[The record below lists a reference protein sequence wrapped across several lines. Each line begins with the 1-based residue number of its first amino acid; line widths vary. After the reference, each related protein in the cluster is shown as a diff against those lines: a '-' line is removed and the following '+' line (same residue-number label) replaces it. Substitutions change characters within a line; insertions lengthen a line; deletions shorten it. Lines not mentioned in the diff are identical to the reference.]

1 MPTPATAPVAG
12 IAPATEDLGPLAWV
26 LEEIQKSVDA
36 TSKSLKRFLRESN
49 GAPDADIG
57 QLRVA
62 RQQLHQAVGALQMVD
77 QRAPALVLG
86 AMEFAVQSFVQE
98 PSRCNEAAVLKMDRA
113 GFAVADF
120 LNAMLAGKTVSSVA
134 LFPQYR
140 DVLELVGNERVHP
153 ADLWTTSWHWANI
166 SLQSHKPALV
176 YDPAVR
182 SRLDREVLKVVKS
195 GDDEAARRLQ
205 EICVGLSRG
214 AGVPHVADFWAI
226 AAAFF
231 EALGLA
237 LVPADVYVK
246 RAASR
251 VLLQYATLARSD
263 NTVSERLA
271 HDLLFFCAQAV
282 PGIRDEA
289 RILRAVRAAWGIA
302 GERAVDYATEQFGR
316 FDPVVLAQARKRI
329 ETAKEMWSA
338 LSGGDVTRLRQVA
351 DTFAQLAES
360 LQKLHPPSLPMAQAL
375 TNAVESSIKSGKP
388 PKTELAMEVATSVLY
403 LEAAFEDLDP
413 HDRQLTARTVQL
425 AGRIERARESGQ
437 SEPLE
442 SWMEELYRRVS
453 DRQTMGTVVDELRAH
468 LGELEKSLD
477 QFFRRPAE
485 KTLLR
490 TVPTQLMQMRGVF
503 SVLGLEQAAQTVQR
517 MRDNVEQL
525 MAGSE
530 PADESGAFDSLGNN
544 LGALGFLIDMLGYQ
558 PTLAKRLFVFDEK
571 TGELKPLMGRQAA
584 EAEEVAEPAPVA
596 PVAVP
601 VAAPLAAPVAAP
613 VALAPT
619 SAAVTP
625 PRAESLLSAD
635 EIDAQIAARLAALAT
650 PKNKP
655 ATPIEEFRRATDS
668 WTAKITGPAPLE
680 ALPDTEVTELDEDD
694 LQSIF
699 LDEAREVLHNGL
711 AAIAALGRDPADIG
725 ELTVLRRAFHTLKG
739 SSRMVGLTEYGN
751 AAWSFEQVLN
761 TWLADQRPATP
772 DLLEGAG
779 TAMRDFAK
787 WVEAIASGEP
797 HTWQAEPFHTL
808 AEALSSGQQ
817 IPAPAPM
824 PSADQLAVAA
834 RRIADEPPAPAP
846 VAEPVHV
853 SVPLPDSAYA
863 RPPMPEL
870 PDLDFASTDFDTPSF
885 DVPVSR
891 SDVPPFFAPSA
902 PPTSAPLADA
912 ATDWSGLHSRGAV
925 DETPA
930 RKESYD
936 EFLGSFDTTDLAGLD
951 EPAQPVKPDTAAIAG
966 AEDIDF
972 FAAAAPSAQD
982 FSFESTDLQPL
993 ADMPSDASMEAPMD
1007 APVEAMIDFPL
1018 ELTSTD
1024 EAPAAP
1030 AVAPVVEVDFDPQEP
1045 AEAEPLPQAAAPLE
1059 EAAGAEVPP
1068 HELTAAT
1075 LDTDAVA
1082 EAQAD
1087 AGAVVDAQAAGV
1099 ADAAVHA
1106 DAAMDPVAALDAE
1119 VDATADADSPI
1130 EAVAGHEPVD
1140 VAAEPELVATAA
1152 AAEPPAPPSADDP
1165 IKAIGP
1171 LRIGIALYNV
1181 FLNEADEWSRQL
1193 ASDVSEWALE
1203 PGVPMPDSA
1212 VALAHS
1218 LAGSS
1223 ATVGFQSLSGMSRLL
1238 ESALQHLHLQ
1248 GGGTPQQG
1256 TVLIAATEELRR
1268 LLHQF
1273 AAGFLKEPAPETLAA
1288 LREVAASPMPVEAD
1302 EPVVARAEEERAE
1315 AALEAGEGPDVE
1327 PAEAEAVEVEGLE
1340 AGPAAGEIETDEAE
1354 RAAAES
1360 VEASIPAFEP
1370 VEAERVE
1377 TERVE
1382 AQPVEAEAQSE
1393 ATDAEADAAEAVQA
1407 VEPAQAVEPLHAV
1420 EPVHAVERFEP
1431 VLAVEP
1437 VEAIQASPAEPQAL
1451 AEPVAAAPAVP
1462 APSAEVR
1469 TVVTMPAFAVVEPAV
1484 YDDSEDPIDLVDAV
1498 DADLFPIFEEE
1509 AAELLPQLG
1518 TALRAWHE
1526 QPEVMAPRASILRT
1540 LHTLK
1545 GSARLAGAMR
1555 LGERAHRMESEIEL
1569 LGNESVPREAIGRL
1583 LARHDVL
1590 QATFD
1595 DLRAA
1600 DDATQAQVANRAA
1613 EAAAAT
1619 RRALVEEVPAPAM
1632 PAVAEADESANEP
1645 LADPSQAAQLS
1656 PSPSTARSALPTPV
1670 ALAVSRQASSQ
1681 AVRVRTQLLDR
1692 LVAQAGEVIITR
1704 SRLEVEIGQLRS
1716 SLTDLTGNL
1725 DRLRQQ
1731 LRDIEVQAE
1740 SQMQSRL
1747 AQAKDSQQ
1755 GFDPLEFDRFT
1766 RVQELTRMMAES
1778 VNDVAT
1784 VQRTLQKTVQ
1794 ATEDDLSAQARQ
1806 TRELQRGLLRTR
1818 MVQFEDLSER
1828 LYRVVRQASKDTGKQ
1843 VRLDI
1848 TGGNIEMDRGVLDRM
1863 TPAFEHLLR
1872 NCVAH
1877 GIEDA
1882 EVRERA
1888 GKEASGFIGIEL
1900 HHEGNDVSV
1909 SFRDDGAGLDHQRI
1923 AERARA
1929 LGLIAWDHQPSDQEV
1944 SEFIFQPGFS
1954 TAAQVSELA
1963 GRGIG
1968 MDVVRSHV
1976 AALGGRIETQS
1987 TPGQGTTFKLVLP
2000 LTTAVTHV
2008 VMLRAGNVSFGVPS
2022 GLVELVQR
2030 ASAADLESAYL
2041 NQQYGFGGEQVPY
2054 FWSGALLQ
2062 ASARS
2067 ERGLAKNNVV
2077 VVVRSAA
2084 QRVALHVDE
2093 VLGNQEVVVKNLG
2106 PQLARLPGMAGIS
2119 VLASGAVAL
2128 IYNPVALAA
2137 VHGDQARALQATGI
2151 PSMAKAGAGGH
2162 ANVPVAVEAQ
2172 QAPPQVPLVL
2182 VVDDSITVRRVT
2194 QRLLQREGYRVAL
2207 AADGLQALERLQQ
2220 ERPAVVLSDI
2230 EMPRMDGFDLARN
2243 IRADE
2248 SLAGMPIIMITSRIA
2263 EKHREHA
2270 KQLGVNHYLGKPYS
2284 EEELL
2289 RLVRAFTDDRVLA
2302 AAA

>member
-1 MPTPATAPVAG
+1 MPTPTAPVAG
-12 IAPATEDLGPLAWV
+12 IAPVTEDLGPLAWV
-26 LEEIQKSVDA
+26 LEEIQQSVDA
-36 TSKSLKRFLRESN
+36 TSQSLRRFLRESH
-49 GAPDADIG
+49 GAPDADIAP
-57 QLRVA
+57 LRAA

-98 PSRCNEAAVLKMDRA
+98 PSHCGEAAVLKMERA
-113 GFAVADF
+113 GFAVVDF
-120 LNAMLAGKTVSSVA
+120 LNAMLAGRTVSSVA

-153 ADLWTTSWHWANI
+153 ADLWTTPWHWAGI

-195 GDDEAARRLQ
+195 GDYEAARRLQ

-271 HDLLFFCAQAV
+271 HDLLFFCAQAT

-302 GERAVDYATEQFGR
+302 GEQTVDYATEQFGR

-329 ETAKEMWSA
+329 KAAREMWSA
-338 LSGGDVTRLRQVA
+338 LSDGDVGRLPQVA
-351 DTFAQLAES
+351 DAFAQLDES
-360 LQKLHPPSLPMAQAL
+360 LQVLHPPSLPMAHAL
-375 TNAVESSIKSGKP
+375 TRAVGVSVQSGKP
-388 PKTELAMEVATSVLY
+388 PESGLAMEVATSVLY
-403 LEAAFEDLDP
+403 LEAAFDDFDP
-413 HDRQLTARTVQL
+413 HDSQLTARTVQL
-425 AGRIERARESGQ
+425 ADRIDRARESGQ

-442 SWMEELYRRVS
+442 PWMEALYRRVS
-453 DRQTMGTVVDELRAH
+453 DHGAMGTVVDELRAH

-477 QFFRRPAE
+477 QFFRRPAD
-485 KTLLR
+485 KSLLR
-490 TVPTQLMQMRGVF
+490 SVPTQLMKMRGVF
-503 SVLGLEQAAQTVQR
+503 LVLGLEQAAQTVEC
-517 MRDNVEQL
+517 MRDNVEHL
-525 MAGSE
+525 VASST
-530 PADESGAFDSLGNN
+530 PADESHDFDSLGNN

-558 PTLAKRLFVFDEK
+558 PNLAKRLFVVDEK
-571 TGELKPLMGRQAA
+571 VGELKPLTGHQAA
-584 EAEEVAEPAPVA
+584 GPEPEVGVAAPAPAA
-596 PVAVP
+596 PEALP
-601 VAAPLAAPVAAP
+601 VAAPAAAIDP
-613 VALAPT
+613 
-619 SAAVTP
+619 SAAAM
-625 PRAESLLSAD
+625 PRSEAILGVE

-650 PKNKP
+650 PKDQP
-655 ATPIEEFRRATDS
+655 TTPIEEISPATDS
-668 WTAKITGPAPLE
+668 WTSKISGPAPLE
-680 ALPDTEVTELDEDD
+680 ALPHTEVTELDEDD
-694 LQSIF
+694 LQGIF
-699 LDEAREVLHNGL
+699 LDEARDVLQSGL
-711 AAIAALGRDPADIG
+711 AALSALRRDSSDIG

-739 SSRMVGLTEYGN
+739 SSRMVGLTDFGN
-751 AAWSFEQVLN
+751 AAWSFEQLLN

-787 WVEAIASGEP
+787 WVEAVASGEP
-797 HTWQAEPFHTL
+797 HTWQPEPFHKL
-808 AEALSSGQQ
+808 AEALGSGQ
-817 IPAPAPM
+817 PVVAPAPM
-824 PSADQLAVAA
+824 PSADQLGVAA
-834 RRIADEPPAPAP
+834 RRIADEPPAAPAP
-846 VAEPVHV
+846 EPPEAEPARV
-853 SVPLPDSAYA
+853 SVPLPSSAYA
-863 RPPMPEL
+863 QPPTPEL
-870 PDLDFASTDFDTPSF
+870 PDVEFAPTDFPAPPF
-885 DVPVSR
+885 DMPMVFR
-891 SDVPPFFAPSA
+891 SDGPPFAPA
-902 PPTSAPLADA
+902 PVGPAGPADGQVA
-912 ATDWSGLHSRGAV
+912 EGSGPHSRGQAG
-925 DETPA
+925 DRPQRE
-930 RKESYD
+930 ESYD
-936 EFLGSFDTTDLAGLD
+936 EFLGSFATTDLAGLD
-951 EPAQPVKPDTAAIAG
+951 DRAQPGSPDAAPIAG

-972 FAAAAPSAQD
+972 FAVPVASPAQD
-982 FSFESTDLQPL
+982 FSFGATGLQSLHESPAQSPTEVP
-993 ADMPSDASMEAPMD
+993 A
-1007 APVEAMIDFPL
+1007 EAMVDFPL
-1018 ELTSTD
+1018 DLEP
-1024 EAPAAP
+1024 EEPAP
-1030 AVAPVVEVDFDPQEP
+1030 VAPVLAPARAPAMEVDFDPLEP
-1045 AEAEPLPQAAAPLE
+1045 AEQAPLPQADDPATK
-1059 EAAGAEVPP
+1059 AAGARTE
-1068 HELTAAT
+1068 
-1075 LDTDAVA
+1075 
-1082 EAQAD
+1082 
-1087 AGAVVDAQAAGV
+1087 
-1099 ADAAVHA
+1099 
-1106 DAAMDPVAALDAE
+1106 
-1119 VDATADADSPI
+1119 
-1130 EAVAGHEPVD
+1130 
-1140 VAAEPELVATAA
+1140 A
-1152 AAEPPAPPSADDP
+1152 AAEPPPVAVAVPAGAAANPRTDER
-1165 IKAIGP
+1165 IKSIGP
-1171 LRIGIALYNV
+1171 LRIGMALYNV
-1181 FLNEADEWSRQL
+1181 YLDEADEWSRQL
-1193 ASDVSEWALE
+1193 ASDVGAWALE
-1203 PGVPMPDSA
+1203 PRLPMPDSA

-1223 ATVGFQSLSGMSRLL
+1223 ATVGFQGLSGLARLL
-1238 ESALQHLHLQ
+1238 ESALQLFHVR
-1248 GGGTPQQG
+1248 GGGTPEQG
-1256 TVLIAATEELRR
+1256 ALLIGATDELRR

-1273 AAGFLKEPAPETLAA
+1273 AAGFLKEPAPETLEA
-1288 LREVAASPMPVEAD
+1288 LRVLAASPPVPREAD
-1302 EPVVARAEEERAE
+1302 EPLAVGD
-1315 AALEAGEGPDVE
+1315 AAQADE
-1327 PAEAEAVEVEGLE
+1327 PADK
-1340 AGPAAGEIETDEAE
+1340 PADK
-1354 RAAAES
+1354 
-1360 VEASIPAFEP
+1360 P
-1370 VEAERVE
+1370 VDK
-1377 TERVE
+1377 
-1382 AQPVEAEAQSE
+1382 P
-1393 ATDAEADAAEAVQA
+1393 
-1407 VEPAQAVEPLHAV
+1407 AVEPL
-1420 EPVHAVERFEP
+1420 
-1431 VLAVEP
+1431 
-1437 VEAIQASPAEPQAL
+1437 IQAAAMERDVADAEAGMFKPAHAK
-1451 AEPVAAAPAVP
+1451 AAVF
-1462 APSAEVR
+1462 EQV
-1469 TVVTMPAFAVVEPAV
+1469 V
-1484 YDDSEDPIDLVDAV
+1484 YDDSEDLIDLVDAV
-1498 DADLFPIFEEE
+1498 DVDLFPVFEEE

-1518 TALRAWHE
+1518 TALRAWHA
-1526 QPEVMAPRASILRT
+1526 QPEIMAPRASILRT

-1555 LGERAHRMESEIEL
+1555 LGERAHRMESEIER
-1569 LGNESVPREAIGRL
+1569 LGNEGVPHGAISRL
-1583 LARHDVL
+1583 IARLDVL

-1600 DDATQAQVANRAA
+1600 DDAAQAEIANRAA

-1619 RRALVEEVPAPAM
+1619 RRDVVEDALRPDKPVI
-1632 PAVAEADESANEP
+1632 AETDGAAIEP
-1645 LADPSQAAQLS
+1645 PADPPQAAQ
-1656 PSPSTARSALPTPV
+1656 SAHQAAPVIKPGLPTPA
-1670 ALAVSRQASSQ
+1670 ALAVPRQASSQ

-1794 ATEDDLSAQARQ
+1794 QTEDDLSAQARQ

-1882 EVRERA
+1882 DVREKA
-1888 GKEASGFIGIEL
+1888 GKDASGFIGIEL

-1909 SFRDDGAGLDHQRI
+1909 SFRDDGAGLDYRRI
-1923 AERARA
+1923 AERARS
-1929 LGLIAWDHQPSDQEV
+1929 LGLVAAGHEATEQEAA
-1944 SEFIFQPGFS
+1944 EFIFQPGFS
-1954 TAAQVSELA
+1954 TATQVSELA

-1987 TPGQGTTFKLVLP
+1987 TRGQGTTFKLVLP

-2022 GLVELVQR
+2022 NLVELVQR
-2030 ASAADLESAYL
+2030 ANAPDLEAAYA
-2041 NQQYGFGGEQVPY
+2041 NQHYNFGGEQVPY

-2062 ASARS
+2062 ANARS
-2067 ERGLAKNNVV
+2067 ERGPAKNNVV
-2077 VVVRSAA
+2077 VVIRSAA

-2106 PQLARLPGMAGIS
+2106 PQLARLAGMAGVS

-2137 VHGDQARALQATGI
+2137 VHGDQARALQSTGVA
-2151 PSMAKAGAGGH
+2151 SLVKAGGGGE
-2162 ANVPVAVEAQ
+2162 ADVPVEAQ
-2172 QAPPQVPLVL
+2172 QAAPQVPLVL

-2248 SLAGMPIIMITSRIA
+2248 SLAGLPIIMITSRIA

-2289 RLVRAFTDDRVLA
+2289 RLVRAFTDETVLA